1 LADTNDEGVD
11 PEEAEHIVEE
21 GGVSLV
27 VPSHDSEEWHATFFD
42 RSWLRV
48 ANREDIEH
56 SVEPS
61 SGPESDN
68 DV

>member
-1 LADTNDEGVD
+1 
-11 PEEAEHIVEE
+11 
-21 GGVSLV
+21 VSLV